1 MKMYVLIKLVSGQSP
16 EIVDTY
22 SSRKAADANLS
33 IARAENQRAR
43 ARWEMLEE
51 MDKLGIEIP
60 NAFLSE
66 YNEGAFVYG
75 SRDPVQ
81 FKILIAKG

>member
-22 SSRKAADANLS
+22 SSRAAADANLS

-51 MDKLGIEIP
+51 IDQLGAGVP
-60 NAFLSE
+60 DVFLSE
-66 YNEGAFVYG
+66 YKEGAFVYG
-75 SRDPVQ
+75 DRNPVQ